1 MINTLFIHNSDFIK
15 TVFDV
20 YRVYL
25 SLIKIIIENS
35 LKAVISYREITAFKF
50 LKKTLFYYLYI
61 FCMLKFKVGMI
72 L

>member
-20 YRVYL
+20 YIVYF

-35 LKAVISYREITAFKF
+35 LKAVISFREITAF
-50 LKKTLFYYLYI
+50 
-61 FCMLKFKVGMI
+61 
-72 L
+72 